1 MPSMWQAMQN
11 TDWLHCCWLW
21 RFDPLLLYAWFMIIS
36 FLRCRLCLTL
46 CIEANVA
53 SKIRKRQ
60 LAAFLKFSK
69 VLILFFSQLSF
80 RSFPSVQDY
89 IHQTLEECT
98 IRSFSDCLDGN
109 HFKEYVCSLD
119 IVT

>member
-21 RFDPLLLYAWFMIIS
+21 SFGPLLLYAWLMIVS

-53 SKIRKRQ
+53 SKIRKQQ

-69 VLILFFSQLSF
+69 VLILFF
-80 RSFPSVQDY
+80 RSFHSDPFRQFKIIS
-89 IHQTLEECT
+89 IKLLRNA
-98 IRSFSDCLDGN
+98 RSALFLIALTEIILRNMSAA
-109 HFKEYVCSLD
+109 
-119 IVT
+119 